1 MPETIY
7 QLLFDVSMNLCSVFQ
22 GMSPFDVRRER
33 FHDVMLIY
41 ARYLDY
47 AQRNKKGT
55 KEKGKKSEDGV
66 IKVTKKNGDVIIMR
80 PAKDDAHW

>member
-1 MPETIY
+1 M
-7 QLLFDVSMNLCSVFQ
+7 
-22 GMSPFDVRRER
+22 
-33 FHDVMLIY
+33 MLIY

-55 KEKGKKSEDGV
+55 KEKGKQSEDGV
-66 IKVTKKNGDVIIMR
+66 IRVTKKNGDVIIMR